1 MSESAAG
8 AATMATIAA
17 VSDGEEPTLL
27 DRLADRLD
35 HLGDQLP
42 QVVELPGWVEPALLR
57 SVAVVAIVVI
67 VVLAFVAARII
78 RRMVVRLT
86 VVIVLAALAVGIWS
100 QRVELAGCAAEC
112 SCALFGQV
120 VQIPAD
126 LNPNC

>member
-1 MSESAAG
+1 MSESATW
-8 AATMATIAA
+8 AATTAA

-27 DRLADRLD
+27 DQLADGLND
-35 HLGDQLP
+35 LGDQLP

-57 SVAVVAIVVI
+57 SVTVVAIVAI
-67 VVLAFVAARII
+67 VVLAFVAARLI
-78 RRMVVRLT
+78 RRMVVRMT
-86 VVIVLAALAVGIWS
+86 VVIILAALAAGIWS
-100 QRVELAGCAAEC
+100 QRVELTDCAAEC